1 MTSAPSPA
9 LEQALIAC
17 KRSFLSVAGFS
28 LFVNFLM
35 LAPSFYMLQ
44 VYDRVLASGNYATL
58 LMLTLILVVLLA
70 TMGALEWVRARI
82 LVRVSTRLDLLLGPQ
97 LFDAGFH
104 QALGSAG
111 QHAGGQPLQDLA
123 GLRQFLTGTG
133 LFAFFDAPWI
143 PLYIGVMF
151 LFHPWFGWF
160 GVACAVLL
168 VILAWLNE
176 HLTRE
181 PLKRA
186 SQDNLH
192 ASTFVGKSLRNAE
205 VVCAMGMLERLRQRW
220 QVRNHAVLLAQQVA
234 SDRAGAVAGV
244 AKTVRLLVQSLI
256 LALGAWL
263 VLRQEI
269 SPGLMIAGSIL
280 LGRALAP
287 IDLMIGAWRGFAGAR
302 LQYARL
308 GEVLEHNP
316 PQPLRMTLPP
326 PSGQVSLEGLTLV
339 PPGATQA
346 VLHDLSVQLPAGQ
359 VVGVI
364 GPSGAGKSSLAR
376 ALLGIWPASCGSVR
390 LDGADIGSWGRAA
403 LGPHVGYLPQDIE
416 LFDGSVS
423 ENIAR
428 FAEVD
433 PQAVIAAARM
443 AGVHELIL
451 RLPDGYDTQLGAT
464 GGVLSGGQR
473 QRIGLARAV
482 YGRPRLVVLDEPN
495 SNLDDEGE
503 QALLQALRALKA
515 SGSSVFVITH
525 RSGVL
530 AHVDSLLLLRDG
542 TLALYGARDAVLQAL
557 QGQRPVEV
565 AQ

>member
-1 MTSAPSPA
+1 MTSVPLPA
-9 LEQALIAC
+9 LEHALLAC
-17 KRSFLSVAGFS
+17 KRSFASVAGFS

-82 LVRVSTRLDLLLGPQ
+82 LVRVSTRLDTLLGPQ
-97 LFDAGFH
+97 LFNAGFD
-104 QALGSAG
+104 QALYSSGH
-111 QHAGGQPLQDLA
+111 HASGQPLQDLA
-123 GLRQFLTGTG
+123 GLRQFLTGNG

-160 GVACAVLL
+160 GVACAVVL
-168 VILAWLNE
+168 VMLAWLNE
-176 HLTRE
+176 QLTRE
-181 PLKRA
+181 PLKHA

-220 QVRNHAVLLAQQVA
+220 LSRNHQVLLAQQVA
-234 SDRAGAVAGV
+234 SDRAGAIAGV
-244 AKTVRLLVQSLI
+244 SKTVRMLVQSLI

-287 IDLMIGAWRGFAGAR
+287 IDLMIGAWRGFSGAR

-308 GEVLEHNP
+308 SEVLEHNP
-316 PQPLRMTLPP
+316 PQPARMPLPA
-326 PSGQVSLEGLTLV
+326 PSGQISLEGLTLV

-346 VLHDLSVQLPAGQ
+346 VLRDLSVQVPAGT

-364 GPSGAGKSSLAR
+364 GASGAGKSSLAR
-376 ALLGIWPASCGSVR
+376 ALLGIWPATCGTVR
-390 LDGADIGSWGRAA
+390 LDGAEIGSWARAE
-403 LGPHVGYLPQDIE
+403 LGQHVGYLPQDIE
-416 LFDGSVS
+416 LFDGSIS

-433 PQAVIAAARM
+433 PQAVIAAAQM

-451 RLPDGYDTQLGAT
+451 RLPDGYDTQLGAS

-473 QRIGLARAV
+473 QRVGLARAL

-495 SNLDDEGE
+495 ANLDEEGE
-503 QALLQALRALKA
+503 QALLQALDALKA
-515 SGSSVFVITH
+515 GGSSVFVITH
-525 RSGVL
+525 RNGVL

-542 TLALYGARDAVLQAL
+542 TLALYGARDAVLRAL
-557 QGQRPVEV
+557 QGPRPLEV